1 MNKDILSK
9 LIFDDKPTT
18 LAIDATYKLSNI
30 FLILNNYSMC
40 EECMKILFV
49 FILSY
54 PTCIISLKKCTFY
67 LSKYLNYLFFNVF
80 IFKKIIVI
88 LMLIV
93 EKYIF

>member
-30 FLILNNYSMC
+30 CLILNNYSMY

-67 LSKYLNYLFFNVF
+67 LSKYLNYLFTMYLSL
-80 IFKKIIVI
+80 KK
-88 LMLIV
+88 LS
-93 EKYIF
+93 